1 MRRHNVDIST
11 NGGDE
16 NSVAVSPNSMRINS
30 GDSVTFRDSNSGES
44 PTSIQVT
51 FPSNITC
58 LVNGE
63 EVTSLNVPVD
73 GSVAA
78 SLEGGASEG
87 NYTVQSHWGDAV
99 KTASPVIIVD

>member
-1 MRRHNVDIST
+1 MRSHNVDIST
-11 NGGDE
+11 NGGSE
-16 NSVAVSPNSMRINS
+16 KSVAISPNSLTIHS

-58 LVNGE
+58 SVNGKV
-63 EVTSLNVPVD
+63 VTNLNVPVD
-73 GSVAA
+73 GLVVAT
-78 SLEGGASEG
+78 LTGGASEG
-87 NYTVQSHWGDAV
+87 NYTAQSQWGDEV